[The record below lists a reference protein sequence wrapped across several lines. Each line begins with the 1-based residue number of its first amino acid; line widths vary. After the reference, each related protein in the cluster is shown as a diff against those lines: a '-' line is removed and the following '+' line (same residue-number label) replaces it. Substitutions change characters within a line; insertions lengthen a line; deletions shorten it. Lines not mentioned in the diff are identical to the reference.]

1 MGVREAESGGL
12 VLNKMVFEG
21 KRLNK
26 ARFGMQGPGRAGFGE
41 LRYPW
46 GTDTPWS
53 RGNSTGPP
61 SMGVVLV
68 V

>member
-12 VLNKMVFEG
+12 VLDKVVFEG

-26 ARFGMQGPGRAGFGE
+26 AGFGE
-41 LRYPW
+41 LRHPW